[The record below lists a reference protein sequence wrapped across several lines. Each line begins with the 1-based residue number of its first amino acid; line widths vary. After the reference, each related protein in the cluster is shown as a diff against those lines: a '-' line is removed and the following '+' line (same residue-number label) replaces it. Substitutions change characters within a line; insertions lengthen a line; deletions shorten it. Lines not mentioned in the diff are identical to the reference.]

1 MIDEDKMLHL
11 QVKTGLLYEWLRQ
24 NNADGSLNGQFTT
37 IYTARNG
44 TNVPVYVNVEGTTYE
59 FYEGTPET
67 GLRGNLRMDK
77 K

>member
-24 NNADGSLNGQFTT
+24 NNADGGLNGQFTT

-44 TNVPVYVNVEGTTYE
+44 SNVPVYVNVEGTTFE
-59 FYEGTPET
+59 FYEGEAEA
-67 GLRGNLRMDK
+67 GLRGNLRMGK